1 VSHAAGRLQQQCDAE
16 FEPHPT
22 LLEQRVE
29 RGGGHSI
36 RRVTKNGEVWFRST
50 FELRLGESAW
60 RARDETPRWQLQATL
75 PRDELVALK
84 EAITASGFFEC
95 EPEYRPDR
103 AVFYATDEVWSA
115 DLCGR
120 QHTVAVRGRPI
131 TDVPALSSVADV
143 LTDALADAAYG

>member
-1 VSHAAGRLQQQCDAE
+1 M
-16 FEPHPT
+16 

-29 RGGGHSI
+29 RGRGHSI
-36 RRVTKNGEVWFRST
+36 RRVTRNGDVWFRST
-50 FELRLGESAW
+50 FEESAW
-60 RARDETPRWQLQATL
+60 HVRCEPARWRLQATL
-75 PRDELVALK
+75 PHDELVALA
-84 EAITASGFFEC
+84 EAISASGFFDC

-115 DLCGR
+115 DLGGR

-131 TDVPALSSVADV
+131 TDVPALRSVADA